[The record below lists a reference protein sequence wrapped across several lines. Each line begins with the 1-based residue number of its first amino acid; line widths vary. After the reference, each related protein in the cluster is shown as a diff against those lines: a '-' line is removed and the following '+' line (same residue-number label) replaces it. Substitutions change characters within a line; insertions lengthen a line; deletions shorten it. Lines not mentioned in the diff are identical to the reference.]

1 MNKNTVKPLID
12 FSIQVKLY
20 SKKAFNSTNNLF
32 LVKKHLS
39 NDHFFA
45 YPLPTVAKSTAGRGN
60 PELSKAKNNTP
71 QACFFIRSTCTPKE
85 RLNFNKMA
93 CSSMVACSG
102 QGIALDCLPLIAVF
116 PPRYTLSPYTVE
128 SVADSSSEFI
138 KGLSAMKLFAYSFL
152 CVNRSAD
159 TYQEEVVRIIADS
172 EQNARFQLTADYR
185 LALSSPIAKIRLNP
199 TACNQ
204 AQGGIYA

>member
-20 SKKAFNSTNNLF
+20 SKKMFNSTNNLF

-45 YPLPTVAKSTAGRGN
+45 YPLPTVAKPTAGRGN
-60 PELSKAKNNTP
+60 PEFIEKAKNNTP
-71 QACFFIRSTCTPKE
+71 QACFFIRSTRTPKE
-85 RLNFNKMA
+85 RRFLA

-102 QGIALDCLPLIAVF
+102 QGIALDCLPFLAVF

-128 SVADSSSEFI
+128 SVADSSSNLR

-152 CVNRSAD
+152 CVNRCAD

-199 TACNQ
+199 TACTQ

>member
-1 MNKNTVKPLID
+1 MNKNTVNPLID

-45 YPLPTVAKSTAGRGN
+45 YPLPTVAKSTVGRGN
-60 PELSKAKNNTP
+60 PELYKAKNSTP

-85 RLNFNKMA
+85 RRLLA

-102 QGIALDCLPLIAVF
+102 QGLSPWLFSLYSSF
-116 PPRYTLSPYTVE
+116 PPRCTLSPYTVE
-128 SVADSSSEFI
+128 SVADSSSKFI
-138 KGLSAMKLFAYSFL
+138 QGLSAMKLFAYSFL
-152 CVNRSAD
+152 CVNRCAD

>member
-20 SKKAFNSTNNLF
+20 SKKMFNSTNNLF

-45 YPLPTVAKSTAGRGN
+45 YPLPTVAKSTAGREN
-60 PELSKAKNNTP
+60 PVFSRMAKNSTP

-85 RLNFNKMA
+85 RRLLA

-102 QGIALDCLPLIAVF
+102 QGIALGCLPFLAVF
-116 PPRYTLSPYTVE
+116 SPRYTLSPYTVR
-128 SVADSSSEFI
+128 SVADSSPKFSRVE
-138 KGLSAMKLFAYSFL
+138 LLAMKLFAYSFL
-152 CVNRSAD
+152 CVNRCAD

-199 TACNQ
+199 TACTQ

>member
-60 PELSKAKNNTP
+60 PELYKAKNSTP
-71 QACFFIRSTCTPKE
+71 QACFLF
-85 RLNFNKMA
+85 
-93 CSSMVACSG
+93 VAH
-102 QGIALDCLPLIAVF
+102 AHLKNAVYWRVPLW
-116 PPRYTLSPYTVE
+116 
-128 SVADSSSEFI
+128 
-138 KGLSAMKLFAYSFL
+138 
-152 CVNRSAD
+152 
-159 TYQEEVVRIIADS
+159 
-172 EQNARFQLTADYR
+172 
-185 LALSSPIAKIRLNP
+185 
-199 TACNQ
+199 
-204 AQGGIYA
+204 